1 MPRVDSRSSVASFV
15 EHVFTYGVAPWNMI
29 FWMTFI
35 VRFNF
40 EKGFNKM
47 LFYRRLSVFALRIK
61 YHSITECH
69 KEILDFQ
76 YNLFYVRCIDEI
88 FFVYKKCY
96 QANVFVLQIMEV
108 YTSCLLFARRLKC
121 SAYLLGNL
129 PCEFGI
135 FASLFYHILYI
146 TVSARNLILKRHFV
160 WKLLSSLD
168 LLLLLGNSFKKS
180 SCTNNG
186 GTDFENQKKKQW
198 GIYVTDCNQFLSETG
213 EFI

>member
-1 MPRVDSRSSVASFV
+1 MFVVLMKYFSYIKSVIKQ
-15 EHVFTYGVAPWNMI
+15 VFY
-29 FWMTFI
+29 
-35 VRFNF
+35 
-40 EKGFNKM
+40 
-47 LFYRRLSVFALRIK
+47 
-61 YHSITECH
+61 
-69 KEILDFQ
+69 
-76 YNLFYVRCIDEI
+76 
-88 FFVYKKCY
+88 
-96 QANVFVLQIMEV
+96 VLQIMEV

-186 GTDFENQKKKQW
+186 GTDFENQKKKQ
-198 GIYVTDCNQFLSETG
+198 
-213 EFI
+213 